1 MWKSILWTI
10 VVVGLNTTNLQ
21 AQALQALDAQN
32 NLNTLGDI
40 NNANG
45 LVRTFNQ
52 GNRGIQGSPF
62 LNEFWAP
69 GVIILFSGDTIP
81 NAGLNY
87 DAFYDEVKYLHRLD
101 GSPLFL
107 SQGVISSFI
116 MVPEDDRGL
125 QYFRRE
131 NVVHGKKEYT
141 GFFQVIAENEDIQIL
156 RKTKSVFFARQ
167 SEGAYK
173 TRTNDEYSKIDQY
186 FLIRNGETSILPQ
199 KPGRLAKKLG
209 IRKRLLFDYTF
220 KNQLDLSK
228 ERDFRKVIA
237 YYLDLQNKNDRQ
249 N

>member
-10 VVVGLNTTNLQ
+10 VVVGLSSTNLN

-32 NLNTLGDI
+32 NLNTLGDL
-40 NNANG
+40 NNTNG

-52 GNRGIQGSPF
+52 GSRGVQGSPF
-62 LNEFWAP
+62 LNEYWLP
-69 GVIILFSGDTIP
+69 GVLILFNGDTIP

-87 DAFYDEVKYLHRLD
+87 DAFYDEVKYLHRRD

-107 SQGVISSFI
+107 SQGVISAFI

-131 NVVHGKKEYT
+131 KVVLGKKEYN
-141 GFFQVIAENEDIQIL
+141 GFFQVIAENENLLIL
-156 RKTKSVFFARQ
+156 RKTKSVFFASQ

-173 TRTNDEYSKIDQY
+173 SRMNDEYTKIDHY
-186 FLIRNGETSILPQ
+186 FLIQDGETSLLPQ

-209 IRKRLLFDYTF
+209 IKKRLLFDYTF
-220 KNQLDLSK
+220 QNQLDLSR
-228 ERDFRKVIA
+228 EQDFRKVIA
-237 YYLDLQNKNDRQ
+237 FYINQQNKTDRQ